1 MLGDAQHVAG
11 EVVELQR
18 AVVVVGIAVAA
29 RVPGSG
35 LEVVRE
41 EFDLAGPVAPVA
53 ADAVEKEDEGPAAG
67 DRDSETRC
75 RFDENR
81 FQVL

>member
-1 MLGDAQHVAG
+1 VLGDAQHVAG
-11 EVVELQR
+11 EVVEMQGFG
-18 AVVVVGIAVAA
+18 VVVGVAVAA
-29 RVPGSG
+29 RIPGRG
-35 LEVVRE
+35 LETLRE
-41 EFDLAGPVAPVA
+41 ELDLAGPVAPVA
-53 ADAVEKEDEGPAAG
+53 ADAVEKEDQGPAAG